1 MGIIRKPL
9 PVKLFSGILTSRPEL
24 VADAEQELA
33 RRFGPV
39 DLRSEPFPFDS
50 TSYYDEE
57 MGTPIFRSFV
67 GFAELVEPSR
77 IAAIKIETN
86 DLEERVAQRCAEAP
100 RPLNL
105 DPGYIEQGK
114 VVLASTKNYSH
125 RILVSEGIYAEVTL
139 HFQRGAWQIFPWTFP
154 DFKSGRY
161 HEFFY
166 ALRRIYN
173 DQLRQLRKGQRER

>member
-1 MGIIRKPL
+1 MGIIRQPL

-24 VADAEQELA
+24 VADAERELVS
-33 RRFGPV
+33 RFGPI
-39 DLRSEPFPFDS
+39 DLRSESFPFDF

-57 MGTPIFRSFV
+57 MGGPIWRYFI
-67 GFAELVEPSR
+67 GFIELIEPSR

-86 DLEERVAQRCAEAP
+86 GVEERLAERCADAR

-139 HFQRGAWQIFPWTFP
+139 HFQGGAWQVHPWTFP

-161 HEFFY
+161 HDFFNE
-166 ALRRIYN
+166 LRRIYN
-173 DQLRQLRKGQRER
+173 DQLRQLRAK